1 MPIAAASGPA
11 TESAKGPYGSPY
23 GSNQFP
29 TEVIIGALVPPVL
42 LGLLA
47 SRLVADAVIQAGLIS
62 EQFYRGERLPTLNV
76 SVSETE
82 SK

>member
-11 TESAKGPYGSPY
+11 TESAKGPY